1 VFSFGFLG
9 TVASIIAGGAVATV
23 TVVGL
28 VNNTVQTAP
37 DNPGNVSQSTTIAYG
52 SR

>member
-1 VFSFGFLG
+1 MLSFGFLG
-9 TVASIIAGGAVATV
+9 TIASVVVGGAVATV

-37 DNPGNVSQSTTIAYG
+37 EHPGDVSQSTQIAYG